1 MSKDLRNGGI
11 VAAIAL
17 AILLIGAATD
27 NALLMFGMSVAA
39 LIAITA
45 LYWPRIRGR
54 AMLLALAAAVVSAA
68 TSAGILAAVR

>member
-1 MSKDLRNGGI
+1 MSQERRNGGI

-17 AILLIGAATD
+17 GILLIGAATD

-39 LIAITA
+39 LIAFTA
-45 LYWPRIRGR
+45 LYWPRMSGR
-54 AMLLALAAAVVSAA
+54 AMSIALAAAVVSAA